1 MAKYI
6 IKRIITAIPLI
17 LAISILCFVLMNLA
31 PYDAIDTMIKP
42 GMSDEVVALMRA
54 KYGYDRPAYIQYLS
68 WLNGILHGEFG
79 YSIVTKQ
86 SISLDLSTR
95 IVNTIKLIL
104 PSYLTAY
111 VLSIVLGLVAGSH
124 KNKWQ
129 DKLIDG
135 FASIGI
141 ATPTFWVSMLLI
153 YIFGYKLRLLPII
166 GMHTIGKEGSIL
178 DFLQHFVLPYVV
190 LVIAFMPD
198 LIRYVRSSTITQF
211 SEDYVMVQRA
221 FGASR
226 TEIMF
231 KHVCKNVLLPVIT
244 KLGMA
249 IPMLIT
255 GAIITETIFSW
266 PGIGP
271 YFTTAVNGL
280 DYPVVMAILLLS
292 SGMVIIGNLVADILC
307 CLTDPRIKEMG

>member
-6 IKRIITAIPLI
+6 IKRILTAIPLLLI
-17 LAISILCFVLMNLA
+17 ITILCFILMNLA
-31 PYDAIDTMIKP
+31 PYDAVDSMIKP
-42 GMSDEVVALMRA
+42 GMTEEVVALMRA
-54 KYGYDRPAYIQYLS
+54 KYGYDQPAYIQYFD
-68 WLNGILHGEFG
+68 WLKGILTGEFG

-95 IVNTIKLIL
+95 LVNTIKLIL

-141 ATPTFWVSMLLI
+141 STPTFWLAMLLL
-153 YIFGYKLRLLPII
+153 YVFGYKLRVLPII
-166 GMHTIGKEGSIL
+166 GMHTVGMEHSFS
-178 DFLQHFVLPYVV
+178 DFLKHFILPYIV

-211 SEDYVMVQRA
+211 SEDYVMVQNA
-221 FGASR
+221 FGANK

-231 KHVCKNVLLPVIT
+231 RHVCKNVLLPVIT

-249 IPMLIT
+249 MPMLIT

-266 PGIGP
+266 PGVGP
-271 YFTTAVNGL
+271 YFTQAVNGL
-280 DYPVVMAILLLS
+280 DYPIVMAILLLS
-292 SGMVIIGNLVADILC
+292 SAMVIIGNLVADILC